1 MSLLFRSFSKII
13 SEAELNNLGKSLG
26 SWTVNSNKSLSK
38 QFNFKD
44 FKEAWEFMELIA
56 KVADEHDH
64 HPEWT
69 NVYNK
74 ISVNLTTHSEGGITK
89 KDVWLAG
96 FMDKAEQ
103 LVKHEHED

>member
-1 MSLLFRSFSKII
+1 MRSCLRMFSKLLTPT
-13 SEAELNNLGKSLG
+13 ELKGLSTTLS
-26 SWTVNSNKSLSK
+26 SWTVNSNQSVSK

-44 FKEAWEFMELIA
+44 FKEAWEFMELVA

-74 ISVNLTTHSEGGITK
+74 VNVSLTTHSEGGLTK
-89 KDVWLAG
+89 KDLWLAG
-96 FMDKAEQ
+96 FMDKAEL
-103 LVKHEHED
+103 LVRHEHED